1 MSRFIENFK
10 SVALGPKMAHL
21 LRFADSKIFF
31 LKNPKHSLL
40 PNHQCLPLVQ
50 F

>member
-1 MSRFIENFK
+1 MSRFRENFK

-21 LRFADSKIFF
+21 LHFADSKIFF
-31 LKNPKHSLL
+31 LKNPKYSLL